1 MKVVPTG
8 LAEVLI
14 LEPQVF
20 ADARG
25 TVFESFNQ
33 RRFAESTGIEVQF
46 VQDNRSRSV
55 KNVLR
60 GLHYQ
65 LGRPQ
70 GKLVQVVRGEIFDV
84 AVDLRRSSP
93 TFGKWTGFTLSESSS
108 RMAWIPVGFAHG
120 FAVLSEGADVLYKM
134 TEYWVPAQE
143 RTILWRDPDLGV
155 QWPLSA
161 PILSAK
167 DQAGLAFREAE
178 VFP

>member
-25 TVFESFNQ
+25 TVFESYNQ
-33 RRFAESTGIEVQF
+33 RRLAESTGIEVQF

-70 GKLVQVVRGEIFDV
+70 GKLVQVLRGEIFDV

-93 TFGKWTGFTLSESSS
+93 TFGKWTGFTLSEGSS
-108 RMAWIPVGFAHG
+108 RMAWIPGGFAHG

-134 TEYWVPAQE
+134 TEYWAPAQE

-167 DQAGLAFREAE
+167 DQAGMAFREAE